1 MNFFKINR
9 GLEVNLPATLTDGYC
24 YFCTDTTNFYIDFL
38 DTNGILTR
46 SKLSSKYADELRY
59 TDGESYVYVNP
70 ADIATKTELNE
81 LASTVAYINDTDN
94 GTVEGVET
102 ADNSL
107 PTVTTA
113 DNGKFLRVVNG
124 AWAAVEIEN
133 AEEATY

>member
-113 DNGKFLRVVNG
+113 DNGKCLRVVNG

>member
-1 MNFFKINR
+1 MFFKINR
-9 GLEVNLPATLTDGYC
+9 GLEANLPATLTNGYC